1 MTPQETCLW
10 VSGSLQRRC
19 GSVVACCRVGAR
31 TVAVHAW
38 DLFREVIILTLLC
51 LLLQTAT
58 NLSTLNQH
66 RSILLFFLRPEMS
79 SVSNKRT
86 VLLLDSPDH
95 NSFSC
100 PFPILEDMVKLLP
113 LANSPHVYLHNT
125 FSVSYWFCSN
135 IFLSSRYFLNL
146 FFNQDYLSLS
156 LFIYNFIVLTFI
168 MILVKLPYIS
178 YVKSGYSFCFL
189 LHI

>member
-1 MTPQETCLW
+1 MVP
-10 VSGSLQRRC
+10 
-19 GSVVACCRVGAR
+19 
-31 TVAVHAW
+31 
-38 DLFREVIILTLLC
+38 ILANYTFSRYFYR
-51 LLLQTAT
+51 LLLFYIHHINFSVSPIT
-58 NLSTLNQH
+58 NCHKFEYLKPAQIYSLV
-66 RSILLFFLRPEMS
+66 FWRPEMS

-86 VLLLDSPDH
+86 VLLLGSPDH

-135 IFLSSRYFLNL
+135 IFLSSRYFLNQFL
-146 FFNQDYLSLS
+146 SQDFLSLS
-156 LFIYNFIVLTFI
+156 LFIYNFTVLTFI

>member
-1 MTPQETCLW
+1 M
-10 VSGSLQRRC
+10 SGSLQQRC
-19 GSVVACCRVGAR
+19 GSVVACCRVEG
-31 TVAVHAW
+31 T
-38 DLFREVIILTLLC
+38 DCGSTC
-51 LLLQTAT
+51 LGSFQGGYHINFSVSPIT
-58 NLSTLNQH
+58 NCHKFEYLKPAQIYSLV
-66 RSILLFFLRPEMS
+66 FWRPEMS

-86 VLLLDSPDH
+86 VLLLGSPDH

-146 FFNQDYLSLS
+146 FLNQDFLSLS

-178 YVKSGYSFCFL
+178 YVKSGYSLCFL